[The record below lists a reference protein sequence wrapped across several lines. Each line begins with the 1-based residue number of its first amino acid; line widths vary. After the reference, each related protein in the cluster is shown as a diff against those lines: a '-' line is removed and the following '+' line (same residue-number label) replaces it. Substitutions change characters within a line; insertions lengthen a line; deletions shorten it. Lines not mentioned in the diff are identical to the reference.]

1 MNIENKNI
9 MEVYVP
15 QKLIFRNEIYEMLN
29 IDPKF
34 IIRGFKV
41 KTVDG
46 KIDTVTLQCPHPN
59 ANPRTGEFCIPNNLR
74 KLDLNSNTIK
84 MIKSMLCC
92 FNLDDCYF
100 TPWDEIEYRKQ
111 EVLGAWQ
118 RQNVIK

>member
-1 MNIENKNI
+1 MVIKNHSI

-15 QKLIFRNEIYEMLN
+15 NKLIFKNEIHEILN
-29 IDPKF
+29 LDSKF
-34 IIRGFKV
+34 IIGGYKV

-46 KIDTVTLQCPHPN
+46 KIDMITLSCPHPN
-59 ANPRTGEFCIPNNLR
+59 ANPRTGEFCIPSNLR

-84 MIKSMLCC
+84 MIENMLCC

-111 EVLGAWQ
+111 EVIGAWQ
-118 RQNVIK
+118 KQSVI